1 MQVRSSEA
9 VPGAEVMRRIR
20 RMHVLLIGI
29 VILSVLDL
37 LLTLDHL
44 RTNGLLEANPLV
56 VTLVEA
62 TQSVWVL
69 VLYKLASV
77 SICVGVLFAIRRH
90 RSGEIGAWFG
100 LTVLVG
106 LTALWSVYEREVE
119 DVTRVAQVDDGWLRL
134 D

>member
-1 MQVRSSEA
+1 MDEA
-9 VPGAEVMRRIR
+9 APAAGHSRRIR
-20 RMHVLLIGI
+20 RMHLLLIGI

-56 VTLVEA
+56 VALVES

-69 VLYKLASV
+69 VLYKSV
-77 SICVGVLFAIRRH
+77 SVGICVGVLFSLRRH
-90 RSGEIGAWFG
+90 RSGEIGAWCG
-100 LTVLVG
+100 LAVLVG
-106 LTALWSVYEREVE
+106 LSVLWNVYEREVAE
-119 DVTRVAQVDDGWLRL
+119 VPQIAAVDDGWLRL